1 MAKGLTL
8 KEVSKHL
15 GITYTSLSLKENK
28 GTFKQNEIVQ
38 LSKLYNLN
46 VKEITAIV
54 YNMTIQEFAN
64 WKMENE

>member
-1 MAKGLTL
+1 MSKGLTL
-8 KEVSKHL
+8 KEVSKEL
-15 GITYTSLSLKENK
+15 GITYTSLSLKETN